1 MRGRRVRV
9 VSTQEQAQQANA
21 ADLAQIMRTTFAA
34 RSFTDEAVP
43 DEELAAILELA
54 RFAPSGGNRQGW
66 HAVIVRDAATKHQ
79 LIELSMPAI
88 ELYVAQRDAG
98 ENPWN
103 TIDPSVVDPATV
115 SVPAKATN
123 WYRAMERAPVILIIG
138 VDLKVVASTDSKL
151 DRIGVISGASV
162 YPFVH
167 NILLAARS
175 RGWGASLTT
184 IVASAEPEVQ
194 SLLGM
199 PAHVAVAAMVPIGRP
214 KRVLTKLTRKPVSS
228 FTHLERWDGPPLA
241 DPT

>member
-1 MRGRRVRV
+1 MRGPRVRG
-9 VSTQEQAQQANA
+9 VSTPQQAQQAHT

-66 HAVIVRDAATKHQ
+66 HAIIVRDPATKHQ

-103 TIDPSVVDPATV
+103 TIDPSAVDPATV
-115 SVPAKATN
+115 SVPASATN
-123 WYRAMERAPVILIIG
+123 WYRAMERAPVIVIVG

-167 NILLAARS
+167 NILLASRS

-184 IVASAEPEVQ
+184 IVASAEPQVQ
-194 SLLGM
+194 ALLGM

-228 FTHLERWDGPPLA
+228 FTHLERWDGAALA